1 MYSKV
6 IFLLNITV
14 IEQFD
19 MVLNR
24 LEEKGVSMPGS
35 FSSCSFN
42 GIAVARMIN
51 TCLR

>member
-6 IFLLNITV
+6 IFLLNITE

-24 LEEKGVSMPGS
+24 LEG
-35 FSSCSFN
+35 
-42 GIAVARMIN
+42 
-51 TCLR
+51 CLAPSPVVPFMGLLWPV